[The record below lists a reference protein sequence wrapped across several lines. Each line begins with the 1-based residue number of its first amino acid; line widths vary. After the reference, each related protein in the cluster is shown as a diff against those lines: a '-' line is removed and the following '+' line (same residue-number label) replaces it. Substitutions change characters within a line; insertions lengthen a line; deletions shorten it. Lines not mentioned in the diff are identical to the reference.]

1 MYKTVKE
8 IKNRVKNQSPVNG
21 LYGDNLFRVEGYPKQ
36 LSKKSWPLCPSQKLS
51 RKLCLPYLDRADRAG
66 PEMEKSRLG

>member
-8 IKNRVKNQSPVNG
+8 IKNKLKNQDPVKC

-36 LSKKSWPLCPSQKLS
+36 LSQK
-51 RKLCLPYLDRADRAG
+51 R
-66 PEMEKSRLG
+66 